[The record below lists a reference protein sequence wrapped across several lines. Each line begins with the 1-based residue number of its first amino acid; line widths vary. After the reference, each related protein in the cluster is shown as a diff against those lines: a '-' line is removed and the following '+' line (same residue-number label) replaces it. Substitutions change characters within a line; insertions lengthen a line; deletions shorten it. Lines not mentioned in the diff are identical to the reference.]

1 MKIIFGLGNVGDKY
15 FKTRHNIGFLFLDF
29 LKQKL
34 SFSEF
39 SLKSNLKAYISEGF
53 LDGQKVILVKPTT
66 YMNLSGDCV
75 VLVMNYFKCNLED
88 ILVVFDD
95 IDLSF
100 EDIRFKPKGSSGT
113 HNGMRDII
121 FKVKDQSFARL
132 KLGIEVEGRMAK
144 LSDFVLS
151 DFYKSEL
158 DKLSGIFERAF
169 DLANDKF
176 FKK

>member
-1 MKIIFGLGNVGDKY
+1 MKIIFGLGNIGDKY
-15 FKTRHNIGFLFLDF
+15 FKTRHNIGFLFLDY

-34 SFSEF
+34 NFSDF

-53 LDGQKVILVKPTT
+53 LDGEKVLLVKPTT

-75 VLVMNYFKCNLED
+75 VLVMNYFKCSLDD

-95 IDLSF
+95 IDLPF
-100 EDIRFKPKGSSGT
+100 ESVRFRPKGSGGT

-121 FKVKDQSFARL
+121 FKVKDQSFVRL

-151 DFYKSEL
+151 DFHKSEL
-158 DKLSGIFERAF
+158 DKLSEIFETAF
-169 DLANDKF
+169 DSLDKNF

>member
-1 MKIIFGLGNVGDKY
+1 MKIIFGLGNIGDKY
-15 FKTRHNIGFLFLDF
+15 FKTRHNIGFLFLDY

-34 SFSEF
+34 SFSDF

-53 LDGQKVILVKPTT
+53 LDGEKVILVKPTT

-75 VLVMNYFKCNLED
+75 VLIMNYFKCSLED

-95 IDLSF
+95 IDLTF
-100 EDIRFKPKGSSGT
+100 EDVRFRSKGSSGT

-121 FKVKDQSFARL
+121 LKVKDQNFSRL

-151 DFYKSEL
+151 DFHKSEL
-158 DKLSGIFERAF
+158 DKLSEIFERAL
-169 DLANDKF
+169 DSVNEKF